1 MDTVTVGWLLVG
13 AGLVLALVG
22 RHVFWL
28 AVGIVGFLVTS
39 SVVSALLP
47 DLDPLV
53 QTLLAGVVGVVGAI
67 VTLVS
72 LRLVAAIAGAVLL
85 GIVGR
90 ALFVLYVSDT
100 GWQWLA
106 FAAGAVLGWL
116 LVRGLFDIGIIVTTA
131 LGGGWYVAVGLGS
144 TDVELAAETSVWI
157 GLGVALLGVAV
168 QTGMWR
174 RGVRAA
180 RRQAPSPTS

>member
-1 MDTVTVGWLLVG
+1 MDAVTVGWLLAG

-28 AVGIVGFLVTS
+28 AVGIVGFLVTY
-39 SVVSALLP
+39 SVVTALLP

-53 QTLLAGVVGVVGAI
+53 QTVLAGVVGVVGAI
-67 VTLVS
+67 VTLMS
-72 LRLVAAIAGAVLL
+72 LRLVAAIAGALLL

-90 ALFVLYVSDT
+90 ALFVLYVSDS

-106 FAAGAVLGWL
+106 FAAGAVLGWV

-144 TDVELAAETSVWI
+144 TDVDIAAETTVWI

-168 QTGMWR
+168 QTGVWR
-174 RGVRAA
+174 RSVSAA
-180 RRQAPSPTS
+180 RLRAPSPST

>member
-1 MDTVTVGWLLVG
+1 MLLPRVIPCLDVDGGRVVKGVRFQGLRDAGDPVELELIEREG
-13 AGLVLALVG
+13 A
-22 RHVFWL
+22 FWR
-28 AVGIVGFLVTS
+28 VGI
-39 SVVSALLP
+39 
-47 DLDPLV
+47 
-53 QTLLAGVVGVVGAI
+53 LAGP
-67 VTLVS
+67 
-72 LRLVAAIAGAVLL
+72 
-85 GIVGR
+85 
-90 ALFVLYVSDT
+90 FVLNFVHEEHVQRFLLLDELS
-100 GWQWLA
+100 LAFIA